1 MPLRR
6 CILLIVT
13 ALIKEGLEA
22 NCILLNAEDF
32 YNALNKHVE
41 VLYNIRR
48 GKVLAKTTPAE
59 TTLNLPDS
67 LK

>member
-6 CILLIVT
+6 CTLL
-13 ALIKEGLEA
+13 
-22 NCILLNAEDF
+22 ILLNAEDF